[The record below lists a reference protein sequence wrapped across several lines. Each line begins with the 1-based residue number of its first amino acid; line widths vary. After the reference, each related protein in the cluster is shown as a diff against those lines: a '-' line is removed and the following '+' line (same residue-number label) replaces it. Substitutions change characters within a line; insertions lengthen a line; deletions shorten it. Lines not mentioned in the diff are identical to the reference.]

1 MNESKEQINFRTLR
15 RIEPDIKDIVI
26 SAGQVAIY
34 KFNGETNEWV
44 RKEIEGSM
52 FVIRKKVAPHFAVVV
67 INRLNTTNLLQLVTS
82 DVDIKLQSPYL
93 MFKNQQGE
101 IFCIWFYDNEEC
113 SRAHSKLEEAIAL
126 SKNASFIDLDD
137 NPTNNSFVNSLSNT
151 PHKTP
156 NKQVARQPQTNVM
169 ETLLGAHR
177 IEQDN
182 KQKNL
187 SKDKN
192 EQKQIL
198 KRHDNEGNDRQ
209 KKISIDIQTLFQNQ
223 TSAVAQSSTNTNTNP
238 NPNIITNIN
247 TSTPKQRPQS
257 KRNTPNDKVAIRS
270 SNTNPIESP
279 NGNGNGNGEECVIID
294 YQYKGSSSTVKPVQ
308 VMDTQ
313 HHQVQ
318 NPISYSQAP
327 LPSQLPSSLIQR
339 FSGPSNLNL
348 QVTPLTMEQ
357 LKQTMIYLLQNDADF
372 LHAIHTAYSKQF
384 SNQK

>member
-137 NPTNNSFVNSLSNT
+137 NTANNSFVNSLSNT

-156 NKQVARQPQTNVM
+156 NKQVARHPQTNVM
-169 ETLLGAHR
+169 ETLLGHHR

-187 SKDKN
+187 PKDKN

-223 TSAVAQSSTNTNTNP
+223 TSAAAQSNTNTNP
-238 NPNIITNIN
+238 NPNPN
-247 TSTPKQRPQS
+247 TSTPKQRPQN
-257 KRNTPNDKVAIRS
+257 KRSTPIDKVSVRS

-279 NGNGNGNGEECVIID
+279 NGNGNGNGDECVIID

-313 HHQVQ
+313 HPQVQ

-339 FSGPSNLNL
+339 FSGPSNL
-348 QVTPLTMEQ
+348 QVTPMTMEQ
-357 LKQTMIYLLQNDADF
+357 LKQTMVYLLQNDADF